1 MLIKQYS
8 LFDSET
14 GEIVKKIE
22 SKQQSYLGKDWVA
35 MYVDQIAKLNKE
47 CPNFATMKVF
57 IHLCSLMRINKSIVS
72 TKTAIARELGMT
84 YKTVI
89 DAFNWLKANNYV
101 QETRNNGYS
110 AFEINPDIAVCGK
123 DRDLKRKQWIT
134 RSGAIANSIY
144 SNDDK

>member
-22 SKQQSYLGKDWVA
+22 SKQQSYLGKDWIA
-35 MYVDQIAKLNKE
+35 MYVDKIATLNKE

-57 IHLCSLMRINKSIVS
+57 IHLCSMMRINKPLVT
-72 TKTAIARELGMT
+72 TKSNVAKELNLT

-89 DAFNWLKANNYV
+89 DAFNWLKEHDYV
-101 QETRNNGYS
+101 QETRQNGYS
-110 AFEINPDIAVCGK
+110 SFEINPDVAVCGK
-123 DRDLKRKQWIT
+123 DRDLKRKHWIT

-144 SNDDK
+144 SNE